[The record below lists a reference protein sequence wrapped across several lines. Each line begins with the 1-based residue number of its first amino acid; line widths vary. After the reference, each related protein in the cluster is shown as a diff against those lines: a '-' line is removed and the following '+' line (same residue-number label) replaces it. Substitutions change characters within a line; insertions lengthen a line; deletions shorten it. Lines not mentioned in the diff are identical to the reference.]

1 MQRLKHISCG
11 SSTRPLAGKPM
22 LFLIPSEISHFRSSP
37 DNESYLCWASSA
49 AHVEGLRPLG
59 DHSEWTDEPG
69 KDLDPVSREA
79 VTWFAAMH
87 ADDVTASTRSAFRAW
102 LRRDVRHQAAYADIE
117 RIWSAASDLP
127 AVKSHRRASRLAL
140 TRRAL
145 GKAVIAAAIGGGGW
159 LAYQQYFL
167 GDYRTGAGERR
178 SIRLPDN
185 SNVELAGATAVSL
198 DFRPQL
204 RLVILHKGEAFFST
218 TEDNAR
224 PFVVEA
230 GAGRTM
236 ASGAAFN
243 IDYVA
248 DDDVHVTVLEKAA
261 DIRLGLA
268 DVRVGA
274 GRQVNYSR
282 KTIGSPNTVDPMEA
296 LAWREGRLVF
306 VSAPFGRVVAS
317 LNRWRSGK
325 FVIMSPSLMERPV
338 TLIVDI
344 NNIDDVPAVLKDSL
358 SIRLVNVTPYVTFIM
373 AT

>member
-1 MQRLKHISCG
+1 MK
-11 SSTRPLAGKPM
+11 
-22 LFLIPSEISHFRSSP
+22 
-37 DNESYLCWASSA
+37 
-49 AHVEGLRPLG
+49 GLRPVS

-87 ADDVTASTRSAFRAW
+87 ADEVTASTRSAFRAW

-117 RIWSAASDLP
+117 RIWSAVPDLP
-127 AVKSHRRASRLAL
+127 AVKSHRRASGLAL

-145 GKAVIAAAIGGGGW
+145 GKAAVAAAIGGSG
-159 LAYQQYFL
+159 LLVYQHYFL
-167 GDYRTGAGERR
+167 GDYRTAAGERR
-178 SIRLPDN
+178 SIRLPDS
-185 SNVELAGATAVSL
+185 SNVELAGATALSL
-198 DFRPQL
+198 DFGPQL
-204 RLVILHKGEAFFST
+204 RLVTLHRGEAFFST
-218 TEDNAR
+218 TQDTAR
-224 PFVVEA
+224 PFVVDA

-248 DDDVHVTVLEKAA
+248 DDDVHVTVLENAA

-282 KTIGSPNTVDPMEA
+282 KIIGAPNNVDPMEA

-325 FVIMSPSLMERPV
+325 FVIVSPSLMERPV
-338 TLIVDI
+338 TLIIDLSNVD
-344 NNIDDVPAVLKDSL
+344 DAPDVLRDSL
-358 SIRLVNVTPYVTFIM
+358 PIRLVNVTPYVTLIM
-373 AT
+373 AA

>member
-1 MQRLKHISCG
+1 M
-11 SSTRPLAGKPM
+11 
-22 LFLIPSEISHFRSSP
+22 
-37 DNESYLCWASSA
+37 
-49 AHVEGLRPLG
+49 G

-69 KDLDPVSREA
+69 KNLDPVSREA

-102 LRRDVRHQAAYADIE
+102 LRRDARHQTAYADIE

-127 AVKSHRRASRLAL
+127 AVKSHRRASHLTM
-140 TRRAL
+140 TRRVI
-145 GKAVIAAAIGGGGW
+145 GKAALAAAIGGSGL
-159 LAYQQYFL
+159 LAYQHYFL

-185 SNVELAGATAVSL
+185 SNVELAGATALSL

-204 RLVILHKGEAFFST
+204 RLVTLHKGEAFFST
-218 TEDNAR
+218 TQDSAR
-224 PFVVEA
+224 PFVVDA

-248 DDDVHVTVLEKAA
+248 DDDVHVTVSENAA
-261 DIRLGLA
+261 DIRLGFA

-274 GRQVNYSR
+274 GRQVSYNRRS
-282 KTIGSPNTVDPMEA
+282 IGVLNTVDPMEA

-325 FVIMSPSLMERPV
+325 FVILSPSLMGRPV
-338 TLIVDI
+338 TLIVDL
-344 NNIDDVPAVLKDSL
+344 NTIDDVPDVLRDSL
-358 SIRLVNVTPYVTFIM
+358 PIRLVNVTPYVTFIM

>member
-1 MQRLKHISCG
+1 M
-11 SSTRPLAGKPM
+11 
-22 LFLIPSEISHFRSSP
+22 
-37 DNESYLCWASSA
+37 
-49 AHVEGLRPLG
+49 G
-59 DHSEWTDEPG
+59 DYSEWSDEPG

-87 ADDVTASTRSAFRAW
+87 ADEVTSSTRSAFRAW
-102 LRRDVRHQAAYADIE
+102 LRRDARHQTAYADIE
-117 RIWSAASDLP
+117 RIWSAASELP
-127 AVKSHRRASRLAL
+127 AVKSHRRSSHLTM
-140 TRRAL
+140 TRRVF
-145 GKAVIAAAIGGGGW
+145 GKAALAAAIGGSGL
-159 LAYQQYFL
+159 LAYQHYFL

-185 SNVELAGATAVSL
+185 SNVELAGATALSL

-204 RLVILHKGEAFFST
+204 RLVTLHKGEAFFST
-218 TEDNAR
+218 TQDSAR
-224 PFVVEA
+224 PFVVDA

-236 ASGAAFN
+236 ASGATFN

-248 DDDVHVTVLEKAA
+248 DDDVRVTVSENAT
-261 DIRLGLA
+261 DIRLGIA

-274 GRQVNYSR
+274 GRQVSYNR
-282 KTIGSPNTVDPMEA
+282 KSIGAPNAVDPMEA

-325 FVIMSPSLMERPV
+325 FVIVSPSLMERPV

-344 NNIDDVPAVLKDSL
+344 NTIDDVSGVLRDSL
-358 SIRLVNVTPYVTFIM
+358 PIRLVKVTPYVTFIM

>member
-1 MQRLKHISCG
+1 M
-11 SSTRPLAGKPM
+11 
-22 LFLIPSEISHFRSSP
+22 
-37 DNESYLCWASSA
+37 
-49 AHVEGLRPLG
+49 G

>member
-1 MQRLKHISCG
+1 M
-11 SSTRPLAGKPM
+11 
-22 LFLIPSEISHFRSSP
+22 
-37 DNESYLCWASSA
+37 
-49 AHVEGLRPLG
+49 EGLRPVG
-59 DHSEWTDEPG
+59 NHSEWTDEPG

-102 LRRDVRHQAAYADIE
+102 LRRDIRHQTAYADIE

-127 AVKSHRRASRLAL
+127 TVKSHRRASRLAL

-145 GKAVIAAAIGGGGW
+145 GKAAIAAAIGGSGW
-159 LAYQQYFL
+159 LGYQQYFL
-167 GDYRTGAGERR
+167 GDYRTGASERR

-185 SNVELAGATAVSL
+185 SNVEMAGATAVSL

-204 RLVILHKGEAFFST
+204 RLVTLHKGEAFFST
-218 TEDNAR
+218 TQEAR
-224 PFVVEA
+224 PFVVDA

-248 DDDVHVTVLEKAA
+248 DDDVHVTVLKNAA
-261 DIRLGLA
+261 DIRLGIA
-268 DVRVGA
+268 DVHVGA

-282 KTIGSPNTVDPMEA
+282 KTISSPNTVDPMEA

-306 VSAPFGRVVAS
+306 VSAPFRRVVAS

-325 FVIMSPSLMERPV
+325 FVIVSPSLMERPV
-338 TLIVDI
+338 TLIVDL
-344 NNIDDVPAVLKDSL
+344 NNVDDVPDVLRDSL
-358 SIRLVNVTPYVTFIM
+358 PIRLVNVTPYVTFIM
-373 AT
+373 AA

>member
-1 MQRLKHISCG
+1 M
-11 SSTRPLAGKPM
+11 PP
-22 LFLIPSEISHFRSSP
+22 
-37 DNESYLCWASSA
+37 
-49 AHVEGLRPLG
+49 VEGVRSLG

-79 VTWFAAMH
+79 VRWFAAMH
-87 ADDVTASTRSAFRAW
+87 ADDVTVSTRSAFRAW
-102 LRRDVRHQAAYADIE
+102 LRRDVRHQTAYADIE

-127 AVKSHRRASRLAL
+127 TVKSHRRASRLVL
-140 TRRAL
+140 TRRGL
-145 GKAVIAAAIGGGGW
+145 GKAAIAAAIGGTGW
-159 LAYQQYFL
+159 LGYQQYFM

-198 DFRPQL
+198 DFRSRL
-204 RLVILHKGEAFFST
+204 RLVTLHKGEAFFST
-218 TEDNAR
+218 TQDPAR
-224 PFVVEA
+224 PFVVDA

-248 DDDVHVTVLEKAA
+248 DDDVHVTVLENAA
-261 DIRLGLA
+261 DIRLGIK

-282 KTIGSPNTVDPMEA
+282 KTIGSPNAVDPMEA
-296 LAWREGRLVF
+296 LAWRDGRLVF

-325 FVIMSPSLMERPV
+325 FVIVNPSLMERPV
-338 TLIVDI
+338 TLIVDLNAI
-344 NNIDDVPAVLKDSL
+344 EDVPDVLRDSL
-358 SIRLVNVTPYVTFIM
+358 PIRLVSVTPYVTFIM
-373 AT
+373 AA